1 MTSNTRQCYFPN
13 GNKAPGNVPCK
24 SDTNTHCCG
33 QSDICLDNGLCLNVG
48 HQPYVLSR
56 GACTNDKWNGC
67 SPICTKATPS
77 MGASITNVGFSSGKA
92 TYCCGSPRTNGS
104 TVICLASESD
114 NNSDVPFSIQD
125 GNPILSAGM
134 LQNITTLD
142 ATNSSSSSDS
152 NSNSNSSTATPATCP
167 SSHDTA
173 IGAGV
178 GVPLGVIAIL
188 LLIWALFER
197 RRAGR
202 ALQQMQPVA
211 FEAGHGAFG
220 HAPAA
225 PYMNTTDMTGRPPVE
240 LEHHQPVSELM
251 SKDAG
256 K

>member
-1 MTSNTRQCYFPN
+1 MTSDTRQCYFPN

-24 SDTNTHCCG
+24 ADTNTHCCG

-48 HQPYVLSR
+48 HQPTCFLEEPAR
-56 GACTNDKWNGC
+56 MINGTGVA
-67 SPICTKATPS
+67 PFAATPS

-142 ATNSSSSSDS
+142 ATNSSSSDS

-188 LLIWALFER
+188 LLIWALYER
-197 RRAGR
+197 RRASR

-225 PYMNTTDMTGRPPVE
+225 PYMNTTDMAGRPPVE

-251 SKDAG
+251 GKDAG